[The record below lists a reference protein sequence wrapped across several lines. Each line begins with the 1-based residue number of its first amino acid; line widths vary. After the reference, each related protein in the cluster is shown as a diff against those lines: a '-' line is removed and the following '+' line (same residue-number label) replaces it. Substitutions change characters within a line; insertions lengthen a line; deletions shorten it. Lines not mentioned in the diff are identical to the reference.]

1 MCGELMSEE
10 NINRKIAV
18 ILVADVVGY
27 SKHMEKD
34 ENSTLRAYSECEQIL
49 KHLLERKQGM
59 IFNTAGD
66 SVLVE
71 FSSAVNAVE
80 CAVDFQDKIEQRN
93 KSSETTTK
101 LEFRIGI
108 NVGDVV
114 SREGNLLGDGVNI
127 AARLEAL
134 SQPNGVCISK
144 GIYDLVVPKTKMTFN
159 DLGIQKVKQNEFHA
173 YDVLLKPSQKRKLKS
188 SKTSFNTHLIWL
200 GTALVLILVVGS
212 VYLNNF
218 TKQNVETEEL
228 ASGNVETDLRSVMIK
243 PFVFLSKNDDLNY
256 IGPGFTTFL
265 SSSLSQYPRLN
276 VVPEPSVNYIMNND
290 LSNEEIRSQYGVDYL
305 VNGTLQASG
314 DKIRLSFGISNLDTG
329 EVVTAEMYEFNEG
342 EIFQY
347 QDQIADLALE
357 KMSIM
362 GKPAGS
368 DNRISKNP
376 GIYKKHIIAHGHYTS
391 WTEDGHYKAIEMAE
405 EMLAEEPQNY
415 GLRQFYAWII
425 QQKVYLGIS
434 KNRVADLEKSL
445 ELAKENLRSHD
456 KDWID
461 AMALVAGNE
470 GLLGRYS
477 EACARLPRMN
487 KLLEEK
493 NPNSGDIAMTAW
505 INQNCEQ
512 YEKAASLYENVF
524 ERDPHFTA
532 WVRYYYVYTLLASN
546 KLEEAEQF
554 ALKNNKLRYSY
565 WGTNEILQL
574 CLVYIAHKKNDLK
587 GAQNYYD
594 DYIAMKNPLSLGYIQ
609 MDLAAARSKQFFDD
623 FQNVLKIYGM
633 Q

>member
-1 MCGELMSEE
+1 MSDE

-144 GIYDLVVPKTKMTFN
+144 SIYDLVVPKTKMTFN

-173 YDVLLKPSQKRKLKS
+173 YDVLLNPSQKRKLKS
-188 SKTSFNTHLIWL
+188 SKTSFNTPLIWL

-218 TKQNVETEEL
+218 SKKNMDTEEL
-228 ASGNVETDLRSVMIK
+228 ASANADTDLHSVMVK
-243 PFVFLSKNDDLNY
+243 PFVFLSKNDELNY
-256 IGPGFTTFL
+256 VGPGFTTFL

-276 VVPEPSVNYIMNND
+276 IVPESSVNHIISND

-314 DKIRLSFGISNLDTG
+314 DKIRLSFGISNLGTG

-357 KMSIM
+357 KMSIL

-368 DNRISKNP
+368 NNRISKNP
-376 GIYKKHIIAHGHYTS
+376 EIYKKHIIAHGHYTS

-415 GLRQFYAWII
+415 ELRQFYAWII

-434 KNRVADLEKSL
+434 KNRVTDLEKSL
-445 ELAKENLRSHD
+445 ELAKENLTSHD

-461 AMALVAGNE
+461 AIALVAANE

-524 ERDPHFTA
+524 ERNPHFPA

-554 ALKNNKLRYSY
+554 ALENNKLKYSY

-594 DYIAMKNPLSLGYIQ
+594 NYIAMKNPLSLGYMQ
-609 MDLAAARSKQFFDD
+609 MDLAAARSKEFFDD
-623 FQNVLKIYGM
+623 FQNVLKIYGV

>member
-1 MCGELMSEE
+1 MSEE

-18 ILVADVVGY
+18 IVVADVVGY

-34 ENSTLRAYSECEQIL
+34 ENSTLKAYSECEQIL
-49 KHLLERKQGM
+49 KPLLEQKQGM

-66 SVLVE
+66 SVLIE

-80 CAVDFQDKIEQRN
+80 CAVDFQNKIEQRN
-93 KSSETTTK
+93 QSSETITK

-108 NVGDVV
+108 NMGDVV

-144 GIYDLVVPKTKMTFN
+144 SIYDLVVPKTKMTFN

-188 SKTSFNTHLIWL
+188 SKTSFNIPLIGL
-200 GTALVLILVVGS
+200 GSTLILILVVGF

-218 TKQNVETEEL
+218 SKQNVDTEEL
-228 ASGNVETDLRSVMIK
+228 ASGKVETDLRSVMIK

-256 IGPGFTTFL
+256 VGPGFTTFL

-276 VVPEPSVNYIMNND
+276 IVPESSVNYIISNN

-305 VNGTLQASG
+305 VNATLQASG
-314 DKIRLSFGISNLDTG
+314 DKIRLSFGISNLGTG

-342 EIFQY
+342 DIFQY
-347 QDQIADLALE
+347 QDKIADLALE
-357 KMSIM
+357 KMSIL
-362 GKPAGS
+362 GKPVGS
-368 DNRISKNP
+368 NNRISQNP
-376 GIYKKHIIAHGHYTS
+376 EIYKKHIIAHGHYTS
-391 WTEDGHYKAIEMAE
+391 WTEDGHYKAVQMAE

-434 KNRVADLEKSL
+434 DDRVADLEKSL
-445 ELAKENLRSHD
+445 ELASDNLRSHD

-461 AMALVAGNE
+461 AIALAAGNE

-493 NPNSGDIAMTAW
+493 NSNSGDIAMTAW
-505 INQNCEQ
+505 INQNCEK
-512 YEKAASLYENVF
+512 YEKAASLYESVF
-524 ERDPHFTA
+524 EKNPHFPA

-546 KLEEAEQF
+546 KLEEAAKF
-554 ALKNNKLRYSY
+554 ALENNTLRYSY

-574 CLVYIAHKKNDLK
+574 CLVYIAHKKKDLK

-594 DYIAMKNPLSLGYIQ
+594 DYLAMQNPLSLGYMQ
-609 MDLAAARSKQFFDD
+609 MDLAAARSKEFFDD

>member
-1 MCGELMSEE
+1 M
-10 NINRKIAV
+10 

-144 GIYDLVVPKTKMTFN
+144 SIYDLVVPKTKMTFN

-173 YDVLLKPSQKRKLKS
+173 YDVLLNPSQKRKLKS
-188 SKTSFNTHLIWL
+188 SKTSFNTPLIWL

-218 TKQNVETEEL
+218 SKKNMDTEEL
-228 ASGNVETDLRSVMIK
+228 ASANADTDLHSVMVK
-243 PFVFLSKNDDLNY
+243 PFVFLSKNDELNY
-256 IGPGFTTFL
+256 VGPGFTTFL

-276 VVPEPSVNYIMNND
+276 IVPESSVNHIISND

-314 DKIRLSFGISNLDTG
+314 DKIRLSFGISNLGTG

-357 KMSIM
+357 KMSIL

-368 DNRISKNP
+368 NNRISKNP
-376 GIYKKHIIAHGHYTS
+376 EIYKKHIIAHGHYTS

-415 GLRQFYAWII
+415 ELRQFYAWII

-434 KNRVADLEKSL
+434 KNRVTDLEKSL
-445 ELAKENLRSHD
+445 ELAKENLTSHD

-461 AMALVAGNE
+461 AIALVAANE

-524 ERDPHFTA
+524 ERNPHFPA

-554 ALKNNKLRYSY
+554 ALENNKLKYSY

-594 DYIAMKNPLSLGYIQ
+594 NYIAMKNPLSLGYMQ
-609 MDLAAARSKQFFDD
+609 MDLAAARSKEFFDD
-623 FQNVLKIYGM
+623 LQNVLKIYGM

>member
-1 MCGELMSEE
+1 MSDE

-144 GIYDLVVPKTKMTFN
+144 SIYDLVVPKTKMTFN

-173 YDVLLKPSQKRKLKS
+173 YDVLLNPSQKRKLKS
-188 SKTSFNTHLIWL
+188 SKTSFNTPLIWL

-218 TKQNVETEEL
+218 SKKTMDTEEL
-228 ASGNVETDLRSVMIK
+228 ASANADTDLRSVMVK
-243 PFVFLSKNDDLNY
+243 PFVFLSKNDELNY
-256 IGPGFTTFL
+256 VGPGFTTFL

-276 VVPEPSVNYIMNND
+276 IVPESSVNHIISNE
-290 LSNEEIRSQYGVDYL
+290 LSNQEIRSQYGVDYL

-314 DKIRLSFGISNLDTG
+314 NKIRLSFGISNLGTG

-357 KMSIM
+357 KMSIL

-368 DNRISKNP
+368 NNRISKNP
-376 GIYKKHIIAHGHYTS
+376 EIYKKHIIAHGHYTS

-415 GLRQFYAWII
+415 ELRQFYAWII

-434 KNRVADLEKSL
+434 KNRVTDLEKSL
-445 ELAKENLRSHD
+445 ELAKENLTSHD

-461 AMALVAGNE
+461 AIALVAANE

-524 ERDPHFTA
+524 ERNPHFPA

-554 ALKNNKLRYSY
+554 ALENNKLKYSY

-594 DYIAMKNPLSLGYIQ
+594 DYIAMKNPLSLGYMQ
-609 MDLAAARSKQFFDD
+609 MDLAAARSKEFFDD
-623 FQNVLKIYGM
+623 LQNVLKIYGM

>member
-1 MCGELMSEE
+1 MSDE

-144 GIYDLVVPKTKMTFN
+144 SIYDLVVPKTKMTFN

-173 YDVLLKPSQKRKLKS
+173 YDVLLNPSQKRKLKS
-188 SKTSFNTHLIWL
+188 SKTSFNTPLIWL

-218 TKQNVETEEL
+218 SKKNMDTEEL
-228 ASGNVETDLRSVMIK
+228 ASANADTDLHSVMVK
-243 PFVFLSKNDDLNY
+243 PFVFLSKNDELNY
-256 IGPGFTTFL
+256 VGPGFTTFL

-276 VVPEPSVNYIMNND
+276 IVPESSVNHIISND

-314 DKIRLSFGISNLDTG
+314 DKIRLSFGISNLGTG

-357 KMSIM
+357 KMSIL

-368 DNRISKNP
+368 NNRISKNP
-376 GIYKKHIIAHGHYTS
+376 EIYKKHIIAHGHYTS

-415 GLRQFYAWII
+415 ELRQFYAWII

-434 KNRVADLEKSL
+434 KNRVTDLEKSL
-445 ELAKENLRSHD
+445 ELAKENLTSHD

-461 AMALVAGNE
+461 AIALVAANE

-524 ERDPHFTA
+524 ERNPHFPA

-554 ALKNNKLRYSY
+554 ALENNKLKYSY

-594 DYIAMKNPLSLGYIQ
+594 DYIAMKNPLSLGYMK
-609 MDLAAARSKQFFDD
+609 MDLAAARSKEFFDD

>member
-1 MCGELMSEE
+1 M
-10 NINRKIAV
+10 
-18 ILVADVVGY
+18 D
-27 SKHMEKD
+27 
-34 ENSTLRAYSECEQIL
+34 
-49 KHLLERKQGM
+49 
-59 IFNTAGD
+59 
-66 SVLVE
+66 
-71 FSSAVNAVE
+71 
-80 CAVDFQDKIEQRN
+80 
-93 KSSETTTK
+93 
-101 LEFRIGI
+101 
-108 NVGDVV
+108 
-114 SREGNLLGDGVNI
+114 
-127 AARLEAL
+127 
-134 SQPNGVCISK
+134 
-144 GIYDLVVPKTKMTFN
+144 
-159 DLGIQKVKQNEFHA
+159 
-173 YDVLLKPSQKRKLKS
+173 
-188 SKTSFNTHLIWL
+188 
-200 GTALVLILVVGS
+200 
-212 VYLNNF
+212 
-218 TKQNVETEEL
+218 TEEL
-228 ASGNVETDLRSVMIK
+228 ASANADTDLHSVMVK
-243 PFVFLSKNDDLNY
+243 PFVFLSKNDELNY
-256 IGPGFTTFL
+256 VGPGFTTFL

-276 VVPEPSVNYIMNND
+276 IVPESSVNHIISNE
-290 LSNEEIRSQYGVDYL
+290 LSNQEIRSQYGVDYL

-314 DKIRLSFGISNLDTG
+314 NKIRLSFGISNLGTG

-357 KMSIM
+357 KMSIL

-368 DNRISKNP
+368 NNRISKNP
-376 GIYKKHIIAHGHYTS
+376 EIYKKHIIAHGHYTS
-391 WTEDGHYKAIEMAE
+391 WTEAGHDKAIEMAE

-434 KNRVADLEKSL
+434 KNRVTDLEKSL

-461 AMALVAGNE
+461 AIALVAGNE

-524 ERDPHFTA
+524 ERNPHFPA

-554 ALKNNKLRYSY
+554 ALENNKLKYSY

-594 DYIAMKNPLSLGYIQ
+594 DYIAMKNPLSLGYMQ
-609 MDLAAARSKQFFDD
+609 MDLAAARSKEFFDD

>member
-1 MCGELMSEE
+1 MSDE

-144 GIYDLVVPKTKMTFN
+144 SIYDLVVPKTKMTFN

-173 YDVLLKPSQKRKLKS
+173 YDVLLNPSQKRKLKS
-188 SKTSFNTHLIWL
+188 SKTSFNTPLIWL

-218 TKQNVETEEL
+218 SKKNMDTEEL
-228 ASGNVETDLRSVMIK
+228 ASANADTDLHSVMVK
-243 PFVFLSKNDDLNY
+243 PFVFLSKNDELNY
-256 IGPGFTTFL
+256 VGPGFTTFL

-276 VVPEPSVNYIMNND
+276 IVPESSVNHIISND

-314 DKIRLSFGISNLDTG
+314 DKIRLSFGISNLGTG

-357 KMSIM
+357 KMSIL

-368 DNRISKNP
+368 NNRISKNP
-376 GIYKKHIIAHGHYTS
+376 EIYKKHIIAHGHYTS
-391 WTEDGHYKAIEMAE
+391 WTEDGHYKAIQMAE

-415 GLRQFYAWII
+415 ELRQFYAWII

-434 KNRVADLEKSL
+434 KNRVTDLEKSL
-445 ELAKENLRSHD
+445 ELAKENLTSHD

-461 AMALVAGNE
+461 AIALVAANE

-524 ERDPHFTA
+524 ERNPHFPA

-554 ALKNNKLRYSY
+554 ALENNKLKYSY

-594 DYIAMKNPLSLGYIQ
+594 NYIAMKNPLSLGYMQ
-609 MDLAAARSKQFFDD
+609 MDLAAARSKEFFDD
-623 FQNVLKIYGM
+623 LQNVLKIYGM

>member
-1 MCGELMSEE
+1 MSDE

-144 GIYDLVVPKTKMTFN
+144 SIYDLVVPKTKMTFN

-173 YDVLLKPSQKRKLKS
+173 YDVLLNPSQKRKLKS
-188 SKTSFNTHLIWL
+188 SKTSFNTPLIWL

-218 TKQNVETEEL
+218 SKKNMDTEEL
-228 ASGNVETDLRSVMIK
+228 ASANADTDLHSVMVK
-243 PFVFLSKNDDLNY
+243 PFVFLSKNDELNY
-256 IGPGFTTFL
+256 VGPGFTTFL

-276 VVPEPSVNYIMNND
+276 IVPESSVNHIISND

-314 DKIRLSFGISNLDTG
+314 DKIRLSFGISNLGTG

-357 KMSIM
+357 KMSIL

-368 DNRISKNP
+368 NNRISKNP
-376 GIYKKHIIAHGHYTS
+376 EIYKKHIIAHGHYTS

-415 GLRQFYAWII
+415 ELRQFYAWII

-434 KNRVADLEKSL
+434 KNRVTDLEKSL

-461 AMALVAGNE
+461 AIALVAANE

-477 EACARLPRMN
+477 EACARLPKMN

-524 ERDPHFTA
+524 ERNPHFPA

-554 ALKNNKLRYSY
+554 ALENNKLKYSY

-594 DYIAMKNPLSLGYIQ
+594 NYIAMKNPLSLGYMQ
-609 MDLAAARSKQFFDD
+609 MDLAAARSKEFFDD
-623 FQNVLKIYGM
+623 LQNVLKIYGM

>member
-1 MCGELMSEE
+1 MSEE

-18 ILVADVVGY
+18 IVVADVVGY

-34 ENSTLRAYSECEQIL
+34 ENSTLKAYSECEQIL
-49 KHLLERKQGM
+49 KPLLEQKQGM

-66 SVLVE
+66 SVLIE

-80 CAVDFQDKIEQRN
+80 CAVDFQNKIEQRN
-93 KSSETTTK
+93 QSSETTTK

-108 NVGDVV
+108 NMGDVV

-144 GIYDLVVPKTKMTFN
+144 SIYDLVVPKTKMTFN

-188 SKTSFNTHLIWL
+188 SKTSFNIPLIGL
-200 GTALVLILVVGS
+200 GSTLILILVVGF
-212 VYLNNF
+212 VYINNF
-218 TKQNVETEEL
+218 SKQNVDTEEL
-228 ASGNVETDLRSVMIK
+228 ASGKVETDLRSVMIK

-256 IGPGFTTFL
+256 VGPGFTTFL

-276 VVPEPSVNYIMNND
+276 IVPESSVNYIISNN

-305 VNGTLQASG
+305 VNATLQASG
-314 DKIRLSFGISNLDTG
+314 DKIRLSFGISNLGTG

-342 EIFQY
+342 DIFQY
-347 QDQIADLALE
+347 QDKIADLALE
-357 KMSIM
+357 KMSIL
-362 GKPAGS
+362 GKPFGS
-368 DNRISKNP
+368 NNRISQNP
-376 GIYKKHIIAHGHYTS
+376 EIYKKHIIAHGHYTS
-391 WTEDGHYKAIEMAE
+391 WTEDGHYKAVQMAE

-434 KNRVADLEKSL
+434 DDRVADLEKSL
-445 ELAKENLRSHD
+445 ELASDNLRSHD

-461 AMALVAGNE
+461 AIALAAGNE

-493 NPNSGDIAMTAW
+493 NSNSGDIAMTAW
-505 INQNCEQ
+505 INQNCEK
-512 YEKAASLYENVF
+512 YEKAASLYESVF
-524 ERDPHFTA
+524 EKNPHFPA

-554 ALKNNKLRYSY
+554 ALENNKLRYSY

-574 CLVYIAHKKNDLK
+574 CLVYIAHKKKDLK

-594 DYIAMKNPLSLGYIQ
+594 DYLAMQNPLSLGYMQ
-609 MDLAAARSKQFFDD
+609 MDLAAARSKEFFDD

>member
-1 MCGELMSEE
+1 
-10 NINRKIAV
+10 
-18 ILVADVVGY
+18 
-27 SKHMEKD
+27 
-34 ENSTLRAYSECEQIL
+34 
-49 KHLLERKQGM
+49 M

-144 GIYDLVVPKTKMTFN
+144 SIYDLVVPKTKMTFN

-173 YDVLLKPSQKRKLKS
+173 YDVLLNPSQKRKLKS
-188 SKTSFNTHLIWL
+188 SKTSFNTPLIWL

-218 TKQNVETEEL
+218 SKKNMDTEEL
-228 ASGNVETDLRSVMIK
+228 ASANADTDLHSVMVK
-243 PFVFLSKNDDLNY
+243 PFVFLSKNDELNY
-256 IGPGFTTFL
+256 VGPGFTTFL

-276 VVPEPSVNYIMNND
+276 IVPESSVNHIISND

-314 DKIRLSFGISNLDTG
+314 DKIRLSFGISNLGTG

-357 KMSIM
+357 KMSIL

-368 DNRISKNP
+368 NNRISKNP
-376 GIYKKHIIAHGHYTS
+376 EIYKKHIIAHGHYTS

-415 GLRQFYAWII
+415 ELRQFYAWII

-434 KNRVADLEKSL
+434 KNRVTDLEKSL
-445 ELAKENLRSHD
+445 ELAKENLTSHD

-461 AMALVAGNE
+461 AIALVAANE

-524 ERDPHFTA
+524 ERNPHFPA

-554 ALKNNKLRYSY
+554 ALENNKLKYSY

-594 DYIAMKNPLSLGYIQ
+594 NYIAMKNPLSLGYMQ
-609 MDLAAARSKQFFDD
+609 MDLAAARSKEFFDD
-623 FQNVLKIYGM
+623 LQNVLKIYGM

>member
-1 MCGELMSEE
+1 MSEE

-18 ILVADVVGY
+18 IVVADVVGY

-34 ENSTLRAYSECEQIL
+34 ENSTLKAYSECEQIL
-49 KHLLERKQGM
+49 KPLLEQKQGM

-66 SVLVE
+66 SVLIE

-80 CAVDFQDKIEQRN
+80 CAVDFQNKIEQRN
-93 KSSETTTK
+93 QSSETTTK

-108 NVGDVV
+108 NMGDVV

-144 GIYDLVVPKTKMTFN
+144 SIYDLVVPKTKMTFN

-188 SKTSFNTHLIWL
+188 KKTSFNIPLIGL
-200 GTALVLILVVGS
+200 GSTLILILVVGF

-218 TKQNVETEEL
+218 SKQNVDTEEL
-228 ASGNVETDLRSVMIK
+228 ASGKVETDLRSVMIK

-256 IGPGFTTFL
+256 VGPGFTTFL

-276 VVPEPSVNYIMNND
+276 IVPESSVNYIISNN

-305 VNGTLQASG
+305 VNATLQASG
-314 DKIRLSFGISNLDTG
+314 DKIRLSFGISNLGTG
-329 EVVTAEMYEFNEG
+329 EIVTAEMYEFNEG
-342 EIFQY
+342 DIFQY
-347 QDQIADLALE
+347 QDKIADLALE
-357 KMSIM
+357 KMSIL
-362 GKPAGS
+362 GKPVGS
-368 DNRISKNP
+368 NNRISQNP
-376 GIYKKHIIAHGHYTS
+376 EIYKKHIIAHGHYTS
-391 WTEDGHYKAIEMAE
+391 WTEDGHYKAIQMAE

-415 GLRQFYAWII
+415 RIRQFYAWII

-434 KNRVADLEKSL
+434 DDRVADLEKSL
-445 ELAKENLRSHD
+445 ELASDNLRSHD

-461 AMALVAGNE
+461 AIALAAGNE

-493 NPNSGDIAMTAW
+493 NSNSGDIAMTAW

-512 YEKAASLYENVF
+512 YEKAASSYENVF
-524 ERDPHFTA
+524 ERNPHFPA

-546 KLEEAEQF
+546 KLEEAAKF
-554 ALKNNKLRYSY
+554 ALENNKLRYSY

-574 CLVYIAHKKNDLK
+574 CLVYIAHKKKDLK

-594 DYIAMKNPLSLGYIQ
+594 DYLAMQNPLSLGYMQ
-609 MDLAAARSKQFFDD
+609 MDLAAARSKEFFDD

>member
-1 MCGELMSEE
+1 MSDE

-144 GIYDLVVPKTKMTFN
+144 SIYDLVVPKTKMTFN

-173 YDVLLKPSQKRKLKS
+173 YDVLLNPSQKRKLKS
-188 SKTSFNTHLIWL
+188 SKTSFNTPLIWL

-218 TKQNVETEEL
+218 SKKNMDTEEL
-228 ASGNVETDLRSVMIK
+228 ASANADTDLHSVMVK
-243 PFVFLSKNDDLNY
+243 PFVFLSKNDELNY
-256 IGPGFTTFL
+256 VGPGFTTFL

-276 VVPEPSVNYIMNND
+276 IVPESSVNHIISND

-314 DKIRLSFGISNLDTG
+314 DKIRLSFGISNLGTG

-357 KMSIM
+357 KMSIL

-368 DNRISKNP
+368 NNRISKNP
-376 GIYKKHIIAHGHYTS
+376 EIYKKHIIAHGHYTS

-415 GLRQFYAWII
+415 ELRQFYAWII

-434 KNRVADLEKSL
+434 KNRVTDLEKSL
-445 ELAKENLRSHD
+445 ELAKENLTSHD

-461 AMALVAGNE
+461 AIALVAANE

-524 ERDPHFTA
+524 ERNPHFPA

-554 ALKNNKLRYSY
+554 ALENNKLKYSY

-587 GAQNYYD
+587 GAENYYD
-594 DYIAMKNPLSLGYIQ
+594 NYIAMKNPLSLGYMQ
-609 MDLAAARSKQFFDD
+609 MDLAAARSKEFFDD
-623 FQNVLKIYGM
+623 LQNVLKIYGM

>member
-1 MCGELMSEE
+1 MSDE

-144 GIYDLVVPKTKMTFN
+144 SIYDLVVPKTKMTFN

-173 YDVLLKPSQKRKLKS
+173 YDVLLNPSQKRKLKS
-188 SKTSFNTHLIWL
+188 SKTSFNTPLIWL

-218 TKQNVETEEL
+218 SKKNMDTEEL
-228 ASGNVETDLRSVMIK
+228 ASANADTDLHSVMVK
-243 PFVFLSKNDDLNY
+243 PFVFLSKNDALNY
-256 IGPGFTTFL
+256 VGPGFTTFL

-276 VVPEPSVNYIMNND
+276 IVPESSVNHIISND

-314 DKIRLSFGISNLDTG
+314 DKIRLSFGISNLGTG

-357 KMSIM
+357 KMSIL

-368 DNRISKNP
+368 NNRISKNP
-376 GIYKKHIIAHGHYTS
+376 EIYKKHIIAHGHYTS

-415 GLRQFYAWII
+415 ELRQFYAWII

-434 KNRVADLEKSL
+434 KNRVTDLEKSL
-445 ELAKENLRSHD
+445 ELAKENLTSHD

-461 AMALVAGNE
+461 AIALVAANE

-524 ERDPHFTA
+524 ERNPHFPA

-554 ALKNNKLRYSY
+554 ALENNKLKYSY

-594 DYIAMKNPLSLGYIQ
+594 NYIAMKNPLSLGYMQ
-609 MDLAAARSKQFFDD
+609 MDLAAARSKEFFDD
-623 FQNVLKIYGM
+623 LQNVLKIYGM

>member
-1 MCGELMSEE
+1 MSEKS
-10 NINRKIAV
+10 INRKIAV

-49 KHLLERKQGM
+49 KPLLEQKQGM

-66 SVLVE
+66 SVLIE
-71 FSSAVNAVE
+71 FSSAVNAIE
-80 CAVDFQDKIEQRN
+80 CAVDFQNKIEQRN
-93 KSSETTTK
+93 QSSETTTK

-108 NVGDVV
+108 NMGDVV

-144 GIYDLVVPKTKMTFN
+144 SIYDLVVPKTKMTFN

-188 SKTSFNTHLIWL
+188 SKTSFNTPLIGL
-200 GTALVLILVVGS
+200 GSTLVLILVVGFF
-212 VYLNNF
+212 YLNNF
-218 TKQNVETEEL
+218 FKQNVNTEEL
-228 ASGNVETDLRSVMIK
+228 ASGKVKTDLRSVMIK
-243 PFVFLSKNDDLNY
+243 PFVLLSKSDDLNY
-256 IGPGFTTFL
+256 VGPGFTTFL

-276 VVPEPSVNYIMNND
+276 VVPESSVNYIISNNF
-290 LSNEEIRSQYGVDYL
+290 SNEEIRSQYGVDYL
-305 VNGTLQASG
+305 VNATLQASG
-314 DKIRLSFGISNLDTG
+314 DKIRLSFGISNLGTG

-347 QDQIADLALE
+347 QDKIADLALE
-357 KMSIM
+357 KMSIL

-368 DNRISKNP
+368 NNRISQNP
-376 GIYKKHIIAHGHYTS
+376 EIYKKHIIAHGHYTS
-391 WTEDGHYKAIEMAE
+391 WTEDGHYKAIQMAE

-425 QQKVYLGIS
+425 QQKVYLGTS
-434 KNRVADLEKSL
+434 NDRVADLEKSL

-461 AMALVAGNE
+461 AIALVAGNE

-487 KLLEEK
+487 KLLGEK
-493 NPNSGDIAMTAW
+493 NSNSGDIAMTAW

-524 ERDPHFTA
+524 ERNPHFPA

-554 ALKNNKLRYSY
+554 ALENNKLRYSY

-594 DYIAMKNPLSLGYIQ
+594 DYLAMQNPLSLGYMQ
-609 MDLAAARSKQFFDD
+609 MDLAAARSKEFFDD

>member
-1 MCGELMSEE
+1 MSEE

>member
-1 MCGELMSEE
+1 MSDE

-80 CAVDFQDKIEQRN
+80 CAVDFQNKIEQRN
-93 KSSETTTK
+93 QSSETTTK

-108 NVGDVV
+108 NMGDVV

-144 GIYDLVVPKTKMTFN
+144 SIYDLVVPKTKMTFN

-173 YDVLLKPSQKRKLKS
+173 YDVLLNPSQKRKLKS
-188 SKTSFNTHLIWL
+188 SKTSFNTPLIWL

-218 TKQNVETEEL
+218 SKKNMDTEEL
-228 ASGNVETDLRSVMIK
+228 ASANADTDLHSVMVK
-243 PFVFLSKNDDLNY
+243 PFVFLSKNDELNY
-256 IGPGFTTFL
+256 VGPGFTTFL

-276 VVPEPSVNYIMNND
+276 IVPESSVNHIISND

-314 DKIRLSFGISNLDTG
+314 DKIRLSFGISNLGTG

-357 KMSIM
+357 KMSIL

-368 DNRISKNP
+368 NNRISKNP
-376 GIYKKHIIAHGHYTS
+376 EIYKKHIIAHGHYTS

-415 GLRQFYAWII
+415 ELRQFYAWII

-434 KNRVADLEKSL
+434 KNRVTDLEKSL
-445 ELAKENLRSHD
+445 ELAKENLTSHD

-461 AMALVAGNE
+461 AIALVAANE

-524 ERDPHFTA
+524 ERNPHFPA

-554 ALKNNKLRYSY
+554 ALENNKLKYSY

-594 DYIAMKNPLSLGYIQ
+594 NYIAMKNPLSLGYMQ
-609 MDLAAARSKQFFDD
+609 MDLAAARSKEFFDD
-623 FQNVLKIYGM
+623 LQNVLKIYGM

>member
-1 MCGELMSEE
+1 MSEE

-18 ILVADVVGY
+18 IVVADVVGY

-34 ENSTLRAYSECEQIL
+34 ENSTLKAYSECEQIL
-49 KHLLERKQGM
+49 KPLLEQKQGM

-66 SVLVE
+66 SVLIE

-80 CAVDFQDKIEQRN
+80 FAVDFQNKIEQRN
-93 KSSETTTK
+93 QSSETTTK

-108 NVGDVV
+108 NMGDVV

-144 GIYDLVVPKTKMTFN
+144 SIYDLVVPKTKMTFN

-173 YDVLLKPSQKRKLKS
+173 YDVLLNPSQKRKLKS
-188 SKTSFNTHLIWL
+188 SKTSFNTPLIWL

-218 TKQNVETEEL
+218 SKKTMDTEEL
-228 ASGNVETDLRSVMIK
+228 ASANADTDLHSVMVK
-243 PFVFLSKNDDLNY
+243 PFVFLSKNDELNY
-256 IGPGFTTFL
+256 VGPGFTTFL

-276 VVPEPSVNYIMNND
+276 IVPESSVNHIISNE
-290 LSNEEIRSQYGVDYL
+290 LSNQEIRSQYGVDYL

-314 DKIRLSFGISNLDTG
+314 DKIRLSFGISNLGTG

-357 KMSIM
+357 KMSIL

-368 DNRISKNP
+368 NNRISKNP
-376 GIYKKHIIAHGHYTS
+376 EIYKKHIIAHGHYTS
-391 WTEDGHYKAIEMAE
+391 WTEDGHYKAIQMAE

-434 KNRVADLEKSL
+434 DDRVADLEKSL
-445 ELAKENLRSHD
+445 ELARDNLKSHD

-461 AMALVAGNE
+461 AMALAAGNE

-493 NPNSGDIAMTAW
+493 NSNSGDIAMTAW

-524 ERDPHFTA
+524 ERNPHFPA

-554 ALKNNKLRYSY
+554 ALENNKLRYSY

-574 CLVYIAHKKNDLK
+574 CLVYIAHKKKDLK

-594 DYIAMKNPLSLGYIQ
+594 DYLAMQNPLSLGYMQ
-609 MDLAAARSKQFFDD
+609 MDLAAARSKEFFDD

>member
-1 MCGELMSEE
+1 MSDE

-93 KSSETTTK
+93 QSSETTTK

-144 GIYDLVVPKTKMTFN
+144 SIYDLVVPKTKMTFN

-173 YDVLLKPSQKRKLKS
+173 YDVLLNPSQKRKLKS
-188 SKTSFNTHLIWL
+188 SKTSFNTPLIWL

-218 TKQNVETEEL
+218 SKKNMDTEEL
-228 ASGNVETDLRSVMIK
+228 ASANADTDLHSVMVK
-243 PFVFLSKNDDLNY
+243 PFVFLSKNDELNY
-256 IGPGFTTFL
+256 VGPGFTTFL

-276 VVPEPSVNYIMNND
+276 IVPESSVNHIISND

-314 DKIRLSFGISNLDTG
+314 DKIRLSFGISNLGTG

-357 KMSIM
+357 KMSIL

-368 DNRISKNP
+368 NNRISKNP
-376 GIYKKHIIAHGHYTS
+376 EIYKKHIIAHGHYTS

-415 GLRQFYAWII
+415 ELRQFYAWII

-434 KNRVADLEKSL
+434 KNRVTDLEKSL

-461 AMALVAGNE
+461 AIALVAGNE

-524 ERDPHFTA
+524 ERNPHFPA

-554 ALKNNKLRYSY
+554 ALENNKLKYSY

-594 DYIAMKNPLSLGYIQ
+594 DYIAMKNPLSLGYMQ
-609 MDLAAARSKQFFDD
+609 MDLAAARSKEFFDD
-623 FQNVLKIYGM
+623 LQNVLKIYGM

>member
-1 MCGELMSEE
+1 MSDE

-93 KSSETTTK
+93 QSSETTTK

-144 GIYDLVVPKTKMTFN
+144 SIYDLVVPKTKMTFN

-173 YDVLLKPSQKRKLKS
+173 YDVLLNPSQKRKLKS
-188 SKTSFNTHLIWL
+188 SKTSFNTPLIWL

-218 TKQNVETEEL
+218 SKKTMDTEEL
-228 ASGNVETDLRSVMIK
+228 ASANADTDLHSVMVK
-243 PFVFLSKNDDLNY
+243 PFVFLSKNDELNY
-256 IGPGFTTFL
+256 VGPGFTTFL

-276 VVPEPSVNYIMNND
+276 IVPESSVNHIISND

-314 DKIRLSFGISNLDTG
+314 DKIRLSFGISNLGTG

-357 KMSIM
+357 KMSIL

-368 DNRISKNP
+368 NNRISKNP
-376 GIYKKHIIAHGHYTS
+376 EIYKKHIIAHGHYTS

-415 GLRQFYAWII
+415 ELRQFYAWII

-434 KNRVADLEKSL
+434 KNRVTDLEKSL
-445 ELAKENLRSHD
+445 ELAKENLTSHD

-461 AMALVAGNE
+461 AIALVAGNE

-524 ERDPHFTA
+524 ERNPHFPA

-554 ALKNNKLRYSY
+554 ALENNKLKYSY

-594 DYIAMKNPLSLGYIQ
+594 DYIAMKNPLSLGYMQ
-609 MDLAAARSKQFFDD
+609 MDLAAARSKEFFDD
-623 FQNVLKIYGM
+623 LQNVLKIYGM

>member
-1 MCGELMSEE
+1 MSEE

-173 YDVLLKPSQKRKLKS
+173 YDVLLNPLQKRKLKS
-188 SKTSFNTHLIWL
+188 SKTSFNTPLIWL

-276 VVPEPSVNYIMNND
+276 VVPEPSVNYIMYND

-314 DKIRLSFGISNLDTG
+314 DKIRLSFGISNLGTG
-329 EVVTAEMYEFNEG
+329 EVVIAEMYEFNEG

-376 GIYKKHIIAHGHYTS
+376 EIYKKHIIAHGHYTS

-524 ERDPHFTA
+524 ERNPHFPA

-546 KLEEAEQF
+546 RLEEAEQF

-594 DYIAMKNPLSLGYIQ
+594 DYIAMKNPLSLGYMQ